1 MSTSDTISNLDAVF
15 GRMAWLCSR
24 REYCSAAVLGKLRQ
38 KGLDDKDAAAVLDR
52 LVRERYVDDARYARA
67 FVRDKALLAGWGPR
81 KISFALSAKGISK
94 EVVEEAL
101 EEVSPEDSEARMCQ
115 VLSAKWKSVSGKT
128 LYERRTKLLRFALSR
143 GYQYDDVNINEITTE
158 DDYHGTGERLAS
170 AYRYAGE
177 VSLTSLLR
185 RSR

>member
-52 LVRERYVDDARYARA
+52 LVRERYVDD
-67 FVRDKALLAGWGPR
+67 
-81 KISFALSAKGISK
+81 LSAKGISK

-143 GYQYDDVNINEITTE
+143 GYQYDDVMRFL
-158 DDYHGTGERLAS
+158 DAHS
-170 AYRYAGE
+170 K
-177 VSLTSLLR
+177 
-185 RSR
+185 

>member
-24 REYCSAAVLGKLRQ
+24 REYCSAAVLEKLRQ
-38 KGLDDKDAAAVLDR
+38 KGLDDKDAAAVLER

-67 FVRDKALLAGWGPR
+67 FVRDKALLSGWGPR
-81 KISFALSAKGISK
+81 KISFVLAAKGISR

-101 EEVSPEDSEARMCQ
+101 GEVSPEDGEARMCQ

-143 GYQYDDVNINEITTE
+143 GYSYEAV
-158 DDYHGTGERLAS
+158 
-170 AYRYAGE
+170 
-177 VSLTSLLR
+177 LR
-185 RSR
+185 FLDGYGKKDC